1 MSESEI
7 IWSDVDA
14 YAGGLMIGADRI
26 LDAALKSSADAGL
39 PAINVSPCQG
49 KFLSLFA
56 QAMGARRILEI
67 GTLGGYSAIWL
78 ARALPPNGKLVT
90 LEYDAKHARVA
101 RANIE
106 RAGFAGIVDVLQG
119 DAHVALAT
127 MIADGVAPFDFVFI
141 DAEKSGY
148 PDYLEKVLKLTRP
161 GSLIVADNV
170 VREGAVLKPAGNADL
185 QGLRRYLERVAAA
198 PQLDATV
205 LQTVGSK
212 GHDGFAIAR
221 VLAAV

>member
-1 MSESEI
+1 MSDNEA
-7 IWSDVDA
+7 IWSDVDD
-14 YAGGLMIGADRI
+14 YAAGLMIGADSI
-26 LDAALKSSADAGL
+26 LDAALKSSTDAGL

-56 QAMGARRILEI
+56 QAMGAKRILEI

-78 ARALPPNGKLVT
+78 ARALPPKGKLVT
-90 LEYDAKHARVA
+90 LEYDAKHANVA
-101 RANIE
+101 RANVE
-106 RAGFAGIVDVLQG
+106 RAGFASVVDVLQG
-119 DAHVALAT
+119 DAHAALAS
-127 MIADGVAPFDFVFI
+127 MIDDATAPFDFVFI

-148 PDYLEKVLKLTRP
+148 PDYLDKVLKLTQP
-161 GSLIVADNV
+161 GSVIVADNV
-170 VREGAVLKPAGNADL
+170 VREGRILTPAGNDDL
-185 QGLRRYLERVAAA
+185 EGLRRYLELVAAA

-212 GHDGFAIAR
+212 GYDGFAIAR